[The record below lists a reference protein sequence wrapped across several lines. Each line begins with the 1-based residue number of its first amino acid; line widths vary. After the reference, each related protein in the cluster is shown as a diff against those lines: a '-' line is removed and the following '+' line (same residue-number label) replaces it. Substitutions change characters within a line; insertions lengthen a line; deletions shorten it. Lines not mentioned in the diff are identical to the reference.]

1 MFLITFISESVNDRA
16 IVSMAEDLWVLPFL
30 IAIYCLP
37 DNPNQWIYFVRCIVL
52 ANQFLLIEIIGT
64 SHRIAVLS
72 VHSSDPSWLVLAKLR
87 SGSEPDGKR
96 FTL

>member
-16 IVSMAEDLWVLPFL
+16 IVSMAEDLWALPFL

-37 DNPNQWIYFVRCIVL
+37 DNPNQWIYFVRRIVL
-52 ANQFLLIEIIGT
+52 DNQCLLIEMLGT
-64 SHRIAVLS
+64 SHRIAVVS
-72 VHSSDPSWLVLAKLR
+72 IHSSYSSWLVLAKLR
-87 SGSEPDGKR
+87 SRSKSNGEC